1 MNTFLTNM
9 DPSLRFLAPREH
21 DRVQELFK
29 KFPCEYPK
37 LSTCIQ
43 VIKIFKVPAKY
54 IELLEKVEMFI
65 VRNAKFNCVIRN
77 IPDVGQLRDTG
88 ATTKIGYQ
96 EMKDTL
102 NQFGNLENIEIV
114 KGTVYAKFDNP
125 EPCHKLINN
134 MQMGQNIITTK
145 LVC

>member
-1 MNTFLTNM
+1 M

-21 DRVQELFK
+21 DRVQELLRR
-29 KFPCEYPK
+29 FPCEYPK
-37 LSTCIQ
+37 LATCLQ
-43 VIKIFKVPAKY
+43 VIKIFKVQAKY
-54 IELLEKVEMFI
+54 IELLEKVELFI
-65 VRNAKFNCVIRN
+65 IRQLGFNFILRN
-77 IPDVGQLRDTG
+77 IPDVGQLRETG
-88 ATTKIGYQ
+88 TITKIGYQ

-102 NQFGNLENIEIV
+102 NQFGNLENIEII

>member
-1 MNTFLTNM
+1 
-9 DPSLRFLAPREH
+9 
-21 DRVQELFK
+21 
-29 KFPCEYPK
+29 
-37 LSTCIQ
+37 
-43 VIKIFKVPAKY
+43 VPAKY
-54 IELLEKVEMFI
+54 VELLEKVELFI
-65 VRNAKFNCVIRN
+65 VRRMGFNFILRN
-77 IPDVGQLRDTG
+77 IPDVGQLCESG
-88 ATTKIGYQ
+88 STTKIGYQ

-102 NQFGNLENIEIV
+102 NQFGHLESIEIV